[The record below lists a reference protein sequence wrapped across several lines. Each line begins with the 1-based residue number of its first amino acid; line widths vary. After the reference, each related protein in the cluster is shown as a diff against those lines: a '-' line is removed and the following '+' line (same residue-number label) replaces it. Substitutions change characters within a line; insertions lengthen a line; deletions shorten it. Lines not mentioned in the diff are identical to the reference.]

1 MIAWLG
7 TGLLGSGFVR
17 ALLERGEKVHVWNR
31 TAEKARALEADGAE
45 AFADP
50 ADAVRGADRVHLCL
64 SDDTAV
70 HDVLELAQAGFAD
83 GLVIVDHTTTS
94 PAGAAARVTEWKE
107 RGFPFQHAPV
117 FMGPANALAA
127 TGYMLTSGDRALYER
142 LEPELEKMTGT
153 LLYFGPVPE
162 RAAGM
167 KLLGNLFLVAMMA
180 GLTDMLALA
189 KALDIP
195 LDEAAAL
202 FNTFNPGAQVPAR
215 LRHVLDADFSHPS
228 WNLGMARKDTRLM
241 IEAATKAGVPL
252 TVIPAAAEAMDR
264 WLKSGHGA
272 DDWTVTATDVVK

>member
-17 ALLERGEKVHVWNR
+17 ALLKRGETVHVWNR
-31 TAEKARALEADGAE
+31 TAEKARALEAHGAK

-50 ADAVRGADRVHLCL
+50 ADAVRGAARVHVCV

-70 HDVLELAQAGFAD
+70 HDVLELAHAGFTE
-83 GLVIVDHTTTS
+83 GMVIVDHTTTS
-94 PAGAAARVTEWKE
+94 PAGAAARVKEWKE

-127 TGYMLTSGDRALYER
+127 TGTMLTSGDRALYER
-142 LEPELEKMTGT
+142 LKPELAKMTGT
-153 LLYFGPVPE
+153 LLYFGPIAE

-189 KALDIP
+189 KSLDIP
-195 LDEAAAL
+195 AAEAAAL
-202 FNTFNPGAQVPAR
+202 FDSFNPGAQVPAR
-215 LRHVLDADFSHPS
+215 LRRLLEADFTHAS

-241 IEAATKAGVPL
+241 MEAAGKAGVPL
-252 TVIPAAAEAMDR
+252 TVIPPAAEVMDR
-264 WLKSGHGA
+264 WLKDGHGA